1 MQEGGC
7 QRRFEDFPFI
17 LDSKNG
23 LVCCCVPVTPETEE
37 LTRSLR
43 TYYAER
49 AAQFGRRRGGPMVPR
64 QKTNGLPLRI
74 WTSVVLSHAEVL
86 AMLILPSGEYLGRL
100 LHQAHLFGLPL
111 TLSAYPPGHT
121 YPWHVHEIPTLFVLL
136 AGRHQDENRRVTFDQ
151 SPLSVVFH
159 PVIGP
164 HATSVGPDGMVGLNL
179 ELTEVWLD
187 RCGLR
192 RRDLAIDYRLLD
204 SLTARLLGL
213 RLAALASAPERRP
226 MRRWRRWLSTWSPV
240 SCREPSPTART
251 PRWLP
256 RAKEFLHAHASS
268 PVGLRDVAAAVGVHP
283 VYCARAFRRAVGCTV
298 STYLR
303 ALRLL
308 DACQLILE
316 ERNSLADV
324 ALRVGFADQAH
335 FTRSCSRDLG
345 FPPGRLQRMRKQL
358 FPAVAGSSRSGS
370 SRSRR

>member
-1 MQEGGC
+1 
-7 QRRFEDFPFI
+7 
-17 LDSKNG
+17 
-23 LVCCCVPVTPETEE
+23 
-37 LTRSLR
+37 
-43 TYYAER
+43 
-49 AAQFGRRRGGPMVPR
+49 
-64 QKTNGLPLRI
+64 
-74 WTSVVLSHAEVL
+74 
-86 AMLILPSGEYLGRL
+86 MLILPSGEYLGRL
-100 LHQAHLFGLPL
+100 LHRSHLFGLPL
-111 TLSAYPPGHT
+111 TLSAYPPGHA

-136 AGRHQDENRRVTFDQ
+136 AGQHQDENRRVTFDQ

-187 RCGLR
+187 RCELR

-204 SLTARLLGL
+204 SLSVRLLGL
-213 RLAALASAPERRP
+213 RLAALACGPGDAADAEVETVA
-226 MRRWRRWLSTWSPV
+226 LDLV
-240 SCREPSPTART
+240 ACLVREPSRTART

-268 PVGLRDVAAAVGVHP
+268 PVGLRDVAAAAGIHP

-308 DACQLILE
+308 DAGRLILE
-316 ERNSLADV
+316 EKSSLADV

-345 FPPGRLQRMRKQL
+345 FPPGRLQQMRRQL
-358 FPAVAGSSRSGS
+358 FPTATGS
-370 SRSRR
+370 SRSRRRAPAVHTL